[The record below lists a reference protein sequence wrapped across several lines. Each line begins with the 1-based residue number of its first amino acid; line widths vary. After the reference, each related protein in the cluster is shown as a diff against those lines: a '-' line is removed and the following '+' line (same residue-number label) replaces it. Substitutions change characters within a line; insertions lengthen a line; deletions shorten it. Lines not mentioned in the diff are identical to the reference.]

1 MRQLPHMNE
10 LAETPGLHVVGLYA
24 QIHSLDEIEAVVK
37 KHEIKYPLT
46 ADSDIF
52 NNAGYNTDGVSLP
65 IVWIIDVEGKI
76 AFTGMAGYSEALEKE
91 MAKVKYPGL
100 GKAVIHKDLEPA
112 AKAFVEGKYA
122 EAYKLA
128 ETVSDSTE
136 DEKAEEDA
144 DYIMERID
152 DRLTTLSV
160 RAETAE
166 IMKNYALALGCWEEL
181 ATKYAGLEDAT
192 EAPARLKKLQE
203 DKAVAKEI
211 AARHELVK
219 LMMSLDVSFQEVDPA
234 DSAAITN
241 FRKKCLEE
249 YRKFAKENKGTG
261 AGDSAEEL
269 IKVFEGLVP
278 AEAPPEEK
286 K

>member
-24 QIHSLDEIEAVVK
+24 QIHTLEEIEAVVK

-46 ADSDIF
+46 ADGDIF
-52 NNAGYNTDGVSLP
+52 NNAGYVTDGVSLP
-65 IVWIIDVEGKI
+65 IVWIIGVDGKI
-76 AFTGMAGYSEALEKE
+76 AFTGMSGYSDALEKE

-100 GKAVIHKDLEPA
+100 GKAAIHKDLEPA

-122 EAYKLA
+122 DAYKLA
-128 ETVSDSTE
+128 ETVSDNTE

-181 ATKYAGLEDAT
+181 ATKYAGLEDAE

-203 DKAVAKEI
+203 DKAVATEI
-211 AARHELVK
+211 AARHELLK

-234 DSAAITN
+234 DGAAVTN

-261 AGDSAEEL
+261 AGDNAEEL

-278 AEAPPEEK
+278 AEAPPEEQK
-286 K
+286 